1 MKGFSTVII
10 INIIYEQAHKYYQL
24 RRLNLEIERQIKF
37 TRYMDQD
44 FNNGE
49 AFVDDV
55 KEYVNTRIAQLK
67 LLFAEKTSKVMSV
80 LVAVIMSALVF
91 FLFLVLVCIAG
102 AIAIGLWLESFWLGF
117 LVIAG
122 IVLLAGFFLWI
133 FKDQI
138 IRKPIMNVLIK
149 TMFDKEEDE
158 KD

>member
-1 MKGFSTVII
+1 MRI
-10 INIIYEQAHKYYQL
+10 ININYEQAHEYYQL
-24 RRLNLEIERQIKF
+24 RRLNLEVTNVISEYKF

-67 LLFAEKTSKVMSV
+67 ILFAEKTSKVMSI

-102 AIAIGLWLESFWLGF
+102 AIAVGQWLESFWLGF

-149 TMFDKEEDE
+149 TMFDKDEDE

>member
-1 MKGFSTVII
+1 MKGSCAVTI
-10 INIIYEQAHKYYQL
+10 INIIYEQVHEYYQL
-24 RRLNLEIERQIKF
+24 RRLNLETERQIKF

-149 TMFDKEEDE
+149 TMFDKDEDE

>member
-1 MKGFSTVII
+1 MKGFCAVTI
-10 INIIYEQAHKYYQL
+10 INIIYEQTHEYYQL
-24 RRLNLEIERQIKF
+24 RRLNLETERQIKF

-49 AFVDDV
+49 AFVNDV

>member
-1 MKGFSTVII
+1 MKGSCAVTI
-10 INIIYEQAHKYYQL
+10 INIIYEQVHEYYQL

-44 FNNGE
+44 LNNGE

-80 LVAVIMSALVF
+80 LMAVIMSALVF

-102 AIAIGLWLESFWLGF
+102 AIAVGQWLESFWLGF

-122 IVLLAGFFLWI
+122 VVLLAGFFLWI